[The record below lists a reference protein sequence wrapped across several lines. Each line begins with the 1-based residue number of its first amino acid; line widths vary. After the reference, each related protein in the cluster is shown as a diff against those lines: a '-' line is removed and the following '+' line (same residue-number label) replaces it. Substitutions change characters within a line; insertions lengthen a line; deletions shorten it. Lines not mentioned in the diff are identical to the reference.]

1 MTELVRYDA
10 MCRAIAEAHQV
21 DEVKDIRDKAMAIE
35 IYSRQAKNTE
45 AELKACEIRLRAER
59 RAGQLLSEMEKAK
72 GTAGMGRPI
81 KQLGASAREA
91 PKEQTLAEL
100 GISHKQSSNW
110 QRLAAVPEDQF
121 ERAFDTTKKPT
132 TNGIIRAAQSPKP
145 KPSKEREAALYVWGR
160 VREFE
165 REDVLSVKPKAVFD
179 ELEAFQIEDFKHHAP
194 RIIEWLTEL
203 LELCDDE

>member
-59 RAGQLLSEMEKAK
+59 RAGQLLSEMEKARGG
-72 GTAGMGRPI
+72 GTGANQHRAAGDI
-81 KQLGASAREA
+81 REPA
-91 PKEQTLAEL
+91 AETTLADM
-100 GISHKQSSNW
+100 GISKKQSSNW
-110 QRLAAVPEDQF
+110 QRLAAVPEEQF

-132 TNGIIRAAQSPKP
+132 TSGIIRAAQSPKP
-145 KPSKEREAALYVWGR
+145 KASKEREAALYIWGR

-165 REDVLSVKPKAVFD
+165 REDVLSVTPNAVFG
-179 ELEAFQIEDFKHHAP
+179 ELEAFQIEDFRLRAP
-194 RIIEWLTEL
+194 EIIEWLSDL
-203 LELCDDE
+203 LELCNDE